1 MVESSRYEPWENQ
14 SQKLVVV
21 VGDPFLHAHIL
32 SSFSDGTWEITVY
45 FRPFLEY
52 GSGKG
57 SDLWIPT
64 DTTVATAPLITNIKS
79 MSSEPLCLQLYLE
92 HPSLSESRMDALTR
106 HPMHI

>member
-1 MVESSRYEPWENQ
+1 MN
-14 SQKLVVV
+14 VVFQRV
-21 VGDPFLHAHIL
+21 YHPQLSLRHYIHATISGLLPFLQKV
-32 SSFSDGTWEITVY
+32 DGTWEITVY